1 MGLFKALTALLV
13 GFFGIF
19 ILNKRDTLKSIPI
32 FGEFIHK
39 HVDKYK
45 AELIVAFIAAVF
57 LFI

>member
-19 ILNKRDTLKSIPI
+19 ILNKRDTVKSIPI

-39 HVDKYK
+39 HIDKYR
-45 AELIVAFIAAVF
+45 AELIVAFMAIVF

>member
-1 MGLFKALTALLV
+1 MGLFKALTVLLV

-19 ILNKRDTLKSIPI
+19 ILNKRDTVKSIPI

-39 HVDKYK
+39 HIDKYR
-45 AELIVAFIAAVF
+45 AELIVAFMAIVF